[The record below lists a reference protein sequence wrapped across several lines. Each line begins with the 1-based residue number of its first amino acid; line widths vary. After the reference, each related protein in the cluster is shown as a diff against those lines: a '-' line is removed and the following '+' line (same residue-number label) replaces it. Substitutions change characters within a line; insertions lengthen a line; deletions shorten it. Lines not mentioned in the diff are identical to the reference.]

1 MKSYQNIYRYIIILI
16 SIITVGTA
24 GFMYIEKFS
33 LVESLYTT
41 IVILSTVGYSGGA
54 RGLDQNG
61 ELFAVFMITIGI
73 GFVTYSAG
81 GLFKAL
87 IEGEL
92 KRSIGRFKVTKAI
105 ENLKDHYILCGLGRI
120 GAIVAQKLKSNNIP
134 FIAIDKDP
142 QILSLIEKN
151 DYLFL
156 QGDGTDEELLK
167 RAGIHKAKGL
177 IAAMAND
184 SDNVYTIL
192 TARDMNPSIFIIS
205 RAGES
210 TSISKLYKAG
220 ANRVI
225 SPYIIGGEK
234 IAQSIMKP
242 NVIDFMELA
251 TAETNF
257 DLKIEELTIQ
267 EGSELDG
274 KSVEQS
280 KIRQL
285 HDITIVAVR
294 KPDGVFVYN
303 PNPQFIL
310 NKRDILIA
318 VGRSDAIEKFEK
330 LTSPLHGKL

>member
-1 MKSYQNIYRYIIILI
+1 MTVPHKIYRYAFILV
-16 SIITVGTA
+16 SILAIGIA

-33 LVESLYTT
+33 FIEALYTT

-54 RGLDQNG
+54 RPLDPKG
-61 ELFAVFMITIGI
+61 ELFAVFMIAIGI
-73 GFVTYSAG
+73 GFVTYGAG
-81 GLFKAL
+81 GLFKAI

-92 KRSIGRFKVTKAI
+92 KRTIGRFRVTKAI

-120 GAIVAQKLKSNNIP
+120 GSIVANKLKASNVP

-142 QILSLIEKN
+142 AIMNIIDTN

-156 QGDGTDEELLK
+156 QGDGTDEGILK
-167 RAGIHKAKGL
+167 KAGIDKAKGL

-184 SDNVYTIL
+184 SDNVYTVL
-192 TARDMNPSIFIIS
+192 TARDLNPSLYIIS

-234 IAQSIMKP
+234 IAQSVIKP
-242 NVIDFMELA
+242 NVIDFMEFA

-257 DLKIEELTIQ
+257 ELKIEELMIQ
-267 EGSELDG
+267 EGSELHG
-274 KSVEQS
+274 KTVEQA

-285 HDITIVAVR
+285 HDITIIAVR
-294 KPDGVFVYN
+294 KPDGEFIYN
-303 PNPQFIL
+303 PSPHFLL
-310 NKRDILIA
+310 NKNDILIA
-318 VGRSDAIEKFEK
+318 VGHPEAIEKFER
-330 LTSPLHGKL
+330 LTSPKHTK